1 VWFDVIRGVSLLSNL
16 LSLVIIAA
24 QRVWHHRLLMLC
36 LLAGLIAAVAILSSI
51 PLYADAVQLRLMQG
65 EMTEA
70 GTHRPPFA
78 FLWRYIGT
86 WHGNID
92 RETYQPIDEYLSKQ
106 AVNTLGLPLAM
117 QTRHLQTDKLRLF
130 PASEAQNFSGREP
143 LLWMT
148 LGFISD
154 LEHHTQLT
162 EGDFPRETADG
173 ADVEVLVSQTLAEQ
187 LGVQVGER
195 YVLFGQGSQAVKIPV
210 KIAGVWRPID
220 STDSFWFYQPQ
231 SFDEVLLTSE
241 AAFNAQVLP
250 ASEKP
255 IASVVWYQVFDGS
268 RVRTA
273 DVQHLLDG
281 VTIAEARVTA
291 LLNNT
296 TLDASP
302 VEALKAYDQSA
313 RLLTLTLTIFSV
325 PVLLLVLYFVGQIAG
340 MVVQRSQGEVALL
353 RSRGA
358 TRAQVVF
365 IHLLEGALIG
375 GLGLMI
381 GLPAGGALAQW
392 MGRMRTFLDPTLTNS
407 HLLLIVF
414 SPTAVTYGVIGVGLA
429 IAAMLLPA
437 VAASRHTI
445 VTFRW
450 EQARTLRKPFW
461 QRYFLDG
468 LLLAPTIYGW
478 YLLRQQGSLAL
489 AGQGDNPFF
498 NPLLFLVPALFCFS
512 LALVFM
518 RLFPWLMRGLAGL
531 ADRWPGITALLT
543 LRQVA
548 RSTGQYAGPL
558 LLLTITLSLATF
570 SASMAAT
577 LDSHLRDQAYYQAG
591 ADLNLAE
598 LGEDTSEGQQQP
610 TLPGQQPAVLE
621 RNPDEP
627 RWLFMPV
634 SEHLRVAGVKAAA
647 RVGDYT
653 VTSNIGGRQQAG
665 RLLGIDRADFPS
677 VAFFRG
683 DFANREALGSLMNR
697 LAFDRVNVLI
707 SRDYLEHNTLKIGD
721 PIKLTV
727 NAAGD
732 LKTIDFT
739 VAGVLDLFPT
749 LYPQDGPFF
758 IANLDYVFE
767 QLGGL
772 YPYDVWLTTDRSVP
786 ADQIV
791 TGVRQLGITVVTA
804 DDARQL
810 IDAEQS
816 RPERQGVFGLLSVG
830 FLSAAA
836 LTVLGFLVY
845 AIVSFRR
852 RFIELG
858 MLRAVGL
865 SVQQMAVFLA
875 GEQAIVIL
883 TGAGLGTALGVA
895 ASQLFIPFLQVGADK
910 TATVPPFIVNIAW
923 NQLWTIYAIF
933 GAMFFIAVG
942 VLIALLIRMK
952 VFEAIKLGESI

>member
-1 VWFDVIRGVSLLSNL
+1 LFSNL
-16 LSLVIIAA
+16 LSLLILAA
-24 QRVWHHRLLMLC
+24 RRVWNHRLLMLC
-36 LLAGLIAAVAILSSI
+36 LLAGLTAAVGILSSI
-51 PLYADAVQLRLMQG
+51 PLYADAVQQRLMQG
-65 EMTEA
+65 ELTAA
-70 GTHRPPFA
+70 GTYRPPFA
-78 FLWRYIGT
+78 FLWRYIGA
-86 WHGNID
+86 WHGNING
-92 RETYQPIDEYLSKQ
+92 ETYQPIDEYLSQ
-106 AVNTLGLPLAM
+106 QSPDAIGLPPVM
-117 QTRHLQTDKLRLF
+117 QIRHVQTEKLRLF
-130 PASEAQNFSGREP
+130 AAAEASGAAGREP

-154 LEHHTQLT
+154 LENHIQLI
-162 EGDFPRETADG
+162 EGEFPRDG
-173 ADVEVLVSQTLAEQ
+173 APGSAVEVLVSQTLAEQ

-195 YVLFGQGSQAVKIPV
+195 YVLFGQGSQGVKIPV
-210 KIAGVWRPID
+210 KIAGVWQPTNPND
-220 STDSFWFYQPQ
+220 PFWFYQPQ

-241 AAFNAQVLP
+241 AGFKTQVLP

-255 IASVVWYQVFDGS
+255 IASAVWYQIFDGS

-273 DVQHLLDG
+273 DVQRLLDG
-281 VTIAEARVTA
+281 VTLVEARVTA

-302 VEALKAYDQSA
+302 VEALKTYNQSA
-313 RLLTLTLTIFSV
+313 RLLTLALTIFSV
-325 PVLLLVLYFVGQIAG
+325 PVLGLVLYFVGQIAA

-365 IHLLEGALIG
+365 IHLLEGVLMG

-381 GLPAGGALAQW
+381 GLLAGGALAQW

-407 HLLLIVF
+407 HPLLIVF
-414 SPTAVTYGVIGVGLA
+414 SPPALWYGLIGVALA
-429 IAAMLLPA
+429 LVTMLVPA
-437 VAASRHTI
+437 LAASRHTI

-450 EQARTLRKPFW
+450 EQARTLRKPLG

-468 LLLAPTIYGW
+468 LLLIPTVYGW
-478 YLLRQQGSLAL
+478 YLLRQQGSIAL

-512 LALVFM
+512 LALLFM
-518 RLFPWLMRGLAGL
+518 RVFPWLMRGLAWL
-531 ADRWPGITALLT
+531 AAYLPGTTALLT

-577 LDSHLRDQAYYQAG
+577 LDGHLRDQSYYQTG

-598 LGEDTSEGQQQP
+598 LGEDTSEQQRP
-610 TLPGQQPAVLE
+610 TLPGQQPAAVE
-621 RNPDEP
+621 KNPDEP
-627 RWLFMPV
+627 RWLFVPV
-634 SEHLRVAGVKAAA
+634 SDHLNVPGVEAAA
-647 RVGDYT
+647 RVGDYAI
-653 VTSNIGGRQQAG
+653 TSNIGGRQQAG
-665 RLLGIDRADFPS
+665 QLLGIDRTDFPA

-683 DFANREALGSLMNR
+683 DFARNEALGSLMNR
-697 LAFDRVNVLI
+697 LALDRTNTLV
-707 SRDYLEHNTLKIGD
+707 SRDYVEKNSLKIGD

-732 LKTIDFT
+732 FKTVDFT
-739 VAGVLDLFPT
+739 IAGVLDLFPT

-758 IANLDYVFE
+758 IANLEYLFE
-767 QLGGL
+767 QLGGV
-772 YPYDVWLTTDRSVP
+772 YPYDVWLTTDP
-786 ADQIV
+786 ATPEEQIV
-791 TGVRQLGITVVTA
+791 TGVRDLGVTVVTA

-810 IDAEQS
+810 IDAEQA
-816 RPERQGVFGLLSVG
+816 RPERQGVFGVLSVG
-830 FLSAAA
+830 FLAAAA

-858 MLRAVGL
+858 LLRAVGL
-865 SVQQMAVFLA
+865 SVPQMAMFLA

-883 TGAGLGTALGVA
+883 TGAGLGTALGVI
-895 ASQLFIPFLQVGADK
+895 ASRLFIPFLQVGLGK
-910 TATVPPFIVNIAW
+910 TATVPPFVVQIAW
-923 NQLWTIYAIF
+923 TELWTIYAIF
-933 GAMFFIAVG
+933 GAMFLIAVS
-942 VLIALLIRMK
+942 VLSVLLIRMK
-952 VFEAIKLGESI
+952 IFEAIKLGESI